1 MFSYSVL
8 ITPLEMAIDFFMHD
22 FEIAG
27 LISMCRLL
35 LYGPILLGIME
46 LMLSLG
52 MDSGCPEPPR
62 VTSLKNVEPNPPFEE
77 FGEDEYF
84 IADSRGYEC
93 IVHGIAHEFLHS
105 ANGSIS
111 DPRLKLNKVFREIEY
126 RNKGVKVS
134 TEDSSVYTAKNA
146 IVSVSVGV
154 LETKLIDFKPDL
166 PVGIFVCFTFQQGIL
181 ASGKTH
187 APVGA
192 VYFTGE
198 HTSQEY
204 NGYVHGAYLAEYN
217 VEQEN
222 ADGDGDGKDSM
233 DG

>member
-22 FEIAG
+22 FEIA
-27 LISMCRLL
+27 
-35 LYGPILLGIME
+35 
-46 LMLSLG
+46 
-52 MDSGCPEPPR
+52 EPPR

-166 PVGIFVCFTFQQGIL
+166 P
-181 ASGKTH
+181 

-204 NGYVHGAYLAEYN
+204 NGYVHGAYLAGIHTAN
-217 VEQEN
+217 QLLDCVKKGLCATKSHEQNET
-222 ADGDGDGKDSM
+222 
-233 DG
+233 